1 MKDSERRIKDMS
13 SIDERM
19 NPIVLRYVRRRMPD
33 AEVADFDRAIWDLD
47 LDSLDIAEL
56 VDALEIE
63 FSVKSDLE
71 QIDKCES
78 PADITAYFRG
88 LIGAA

>member
-1 MKDSERRIKDMS
+1 MTMS

-19 NPIVLRYVRRRMPD
+19 DPIVLRYVRRRVPD
-33 AEVADFDRAIWDLD
+33 AEVADFDKAIWDLD

-63 FSVKSDLE
+63 FGVKSDLA
-71 QIDKCES
+71 QIDECNS
-78 PADITAYFRG
+78 PADIKAYFQG
-88 LIGAA
+88 LIGAS